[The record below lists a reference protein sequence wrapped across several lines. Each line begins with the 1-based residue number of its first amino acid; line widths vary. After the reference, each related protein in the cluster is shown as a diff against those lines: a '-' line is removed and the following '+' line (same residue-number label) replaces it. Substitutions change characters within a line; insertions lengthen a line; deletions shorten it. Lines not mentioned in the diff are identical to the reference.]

1 MTARRM
7 IKLRDRANK
16 YFLLADQYLETTKL
30 LINTIIENDNTN
42 YGIGC
47 NEQDALNNMKKSIIK
62 SDAYL
67 FIPSMFTS
75 LQTVELF
82 IKGLLLFNGKE
93 VQYDHKIEGIL
104 LELKDIYG
112 EKSDI
117 FKSINSFYK
126 NQMEI
131 LKKFKKK
138 NNISN
143 TNDLYES
150 LRYPEN
156 KENRYDYFEL
166 KYNGKEVLKQYLKM
180 LEKIEKIKREI
191 LKELKKD
198 N

>member
-1 MTARRM
+1 ME
-7 IKLRDRANK
+7 DRANK

-62 SDAYL
+62 SDVYL

-93 VQYDHKIEGIL
+93 VQYDHEVDGIL
-104 LELKDIYG
+104 LELKKIYG

-117 FKSINSFYK
+117 FKAINSFYK

-150 LRYPEN
+150 LRYPES
-156 KENRYDYFEL
+156 KKNRYEYFEL